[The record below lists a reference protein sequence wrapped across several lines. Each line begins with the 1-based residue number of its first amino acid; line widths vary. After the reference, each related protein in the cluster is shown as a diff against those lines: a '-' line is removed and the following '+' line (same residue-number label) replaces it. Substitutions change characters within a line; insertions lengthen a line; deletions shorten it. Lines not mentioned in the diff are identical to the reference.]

1 MKLSRRRSKP
11 FSPFHENV
19 LKQTGGIF
27 LSIRSTGGELPMSTL
42 LSFIFESYCLSCL
55 AMFPELK
62 ADHSTVEE

>member
-1 MKLSRRRSKP
+1 
-11 FSPFHENV
+11 
-19 LKQTGGIF
+19 
-27 LSIRSTGGELPMSTL
+27 MSTL